1 MTDISLKLEISP
13 DRPLKGEHLVILR
26 IFDEVAR
33 SLNIDYFL
41 AGAQARDLILGHVFN
56 KRTGQATYDLDLGIC
71 LEDWA
76 KFDKLKSSLISMGY
90 FTEGKAPQKLH
101 FKRPQDQYST
111 PLDLIPFGGVENLDS
126 TIEWPPEMNVV
137 MNVSGFSEALRSAIL
152 LKIAEN
158 FSIRVASLAGMA
170 ALKLIAWQDRGQENQ
185 GKDAVDF
192 LLIAKSYHDAGNED
206 RIYTEELTLLESLEY
221 DPELAGI
228 QMLGKDVAKICLDST
243 KQSIDAI
250 FSDSI
255 LRQRL
260 TDQLTSNSL
269 SIGDED
275 SVLKVHAHLD
285 LFYKGFSSK

>member
-1 MTDISLKLEISP
+1 MTNISLKLEISP
-13 DRPLKGEHLVILR
+13 DRPLKVEYLAILR
-26 IFDEVAR
+26 IFDDVAR

-71 LEDWA
+71 IEDWA
-76 KFDKLKSSLISMGY
+76 KFDKLKSSLISMGC
-90 FTEGKAPQKLH
+90 FTEGKAPQKLY

-152 LKIAEN
+152 LKITEN
-158 FSIRVASLAGMA
+158 FSIQVASLAGMA
-170 ALKLIAWQDRGQENQ
+170 ALKLIAWQDRGEENQ
-185 GKDAVDF
+185 GKDANDF

-206 RIYTEELTLLESLEY
+206 RIYTEELALLESLEY

-228 QMLGKDVAKICLDST
+228 QMLGKDVAKICLEAT

-250 FSDSI
+250 FSDLT

-269 SIGDED
+269 YIGDEG
-275 SVLKVHAHLD
+275 SVLKVHAHLNH
-285 LFYKGFSSK
+285 FYKGFSSK

>member
-1 MTDISLKLEISP
+1 MQAQKQLSPKPIVVQVVLDKPLSQGFDYLWDAEKLGALPEI
-13 DRPLKGEHLVILR
+13 GHLV
-26 IFDEVAR
+26 EVPFGRAI
-33 SLNIDYFL
+33 SIGLVIKVSAHSDYE
-41 AGAQARDLILGHVFN
+41 I
-56 KRTGQATYDLDLGIC
+56 
-71 LEDWA
+71 
-76 KFDKLKSSLISMGY
+76 DKLKQVRQL
-90 FTEGKAPQKLH
+90 A
-101 FKRPQDQYST
+101 
-111 PLDLIPFGGVENLDS
+111 
-126 TIEWPPEMNVV
+126 PEMNVV

-206 RIYTEELTLLESLEY
+206 RIYTEELALLESLGH

-228 QMLGKDVAKICLDST
+228 QLLGRDVAKICLDTT

-250 FSDSI
+250 FSDST

-260 TDQLTSNSL
+260 TDQLTSKSL
-269 SIGDED
+269 SIGDAD
-275 SVLKVHAHLD
+275 SVMKVHAHLD

>member
-1 MTDISLKLEISP
+1 MA
-13 DRPLKGEHLVILR
+13 ILR

-126 TIEWPPEMNVV
+126 TIKWPPEMNVV

-206 RIYTEELTLLESLEY
+206 RIYMEELTLLESLEY

-250 FSDSI
+250 FSDST

-269 SIGDED
+269 TIGDED

-285 LFYKGFSSK
+285 LFYKGFSLK

>member
-1 MTDISLKLEISP
+1 MTNISLKLEIRP
-13 DRPLKGEHLVILR
+13 DRPLKAEHLAILQ
-26 IFDEVAR
+26 IFDDVAQ

-76 KFDKLKSSLISMGY
+76 KFDKLKSSLIAMGY
-90 FTEGKAPQKLH
+90 FTQGKAPQEMH
-101 FKRPQDQYST
+101 FKRPEDQYST
-111 PLDLIPFGGVENLDS
+111 ALDLIAFGGVENIDS
-126 TIEWPPEMNVV
+126 TIKWPPELNVV

-185 GKDAVDF
+185 GKDAIDF
-192 LLIAKSYHDAGNED
+192 LLIAKSYHDAGNQN
-206 RIYTEELTLLESLEY
+206 RLYTEEVALLESTNY

-228 QMLGKDVAKICLDST
+228 ELLGRDTANICHEAT
-243 KQSIDAI
+243 KQNIHAI
-250 FSDSI
+250 FTDSR

-260 TDQLTSNSL
+260 TDQLTSNSF

-285 LFYKGFSSK
+285 LFYKGFSSR